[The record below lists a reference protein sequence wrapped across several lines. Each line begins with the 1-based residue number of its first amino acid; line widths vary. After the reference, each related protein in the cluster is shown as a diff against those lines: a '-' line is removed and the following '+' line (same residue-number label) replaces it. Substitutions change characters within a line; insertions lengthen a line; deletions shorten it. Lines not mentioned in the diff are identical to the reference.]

1 MVTEKHGLP
10 RARTRSWLR
19 FGFRSTMVLILL
31 FAIGL
36 VIKTSPLSTTL
47 SFDRIG

>member
-10 RARTRSWLR
+10 RARKRSRLR
-19 FGFRSTMVLILL
+19 FGFQSTMVL

-36 VIKTSPLSTTL
+36 VMKTSPLKTTL